1 MSIPIGQI
9 VRVNPAV
16 LSAAGSAI
24 DLNGLILSQSAYS
37 PIGAAVPFANK
48 DDVAA
53 YYGVNSVEASMAA
66 IYFKGPNNKTKTP
79 GKLYFAQYPAAAV
92 AAWLQGA
99 SLAALTLAQLQAL
112 GSGTIALTV
121 DGVAK
126 NSSSI
131 NLAAIGSFS
140 AAASAIQSAFTGV
153 SCVYDSI
160 KSAFILTSASVGA
173 GAVFTGAIASSTLT
187 VSAVTSGTLRVGQ
200 TISGTGVTAG
210 TTITALGTGTGGAGT
225 YTVSTSQTVASTTI
239 SSAPSSITA
248 ATANAFTTGLG
259 LTAAAGA
266 TTSQGAEAGSPNA
279 FMSNLVTTVT
289 QNWALFTSTW
299 EPLLADKKNF
309 SAWTDAQNNRFG
321 YVGWDTDVNAKVAN
335 STTTWG
341 AYLKNTDSSG
351 SVPVFGDQ
359 THAAFVLG
367 FAASLDFDRL
377 NGRATLAF
385 KGQSGLTPYVTD
397 ATAASNLKANGYN
410 FYGAYATA
418 KDQFNFFY
426 AGAISGDFAWLDTFL
441 DQIWLNANLQLSII
455 TLLMNVNSIP
465 YNSDGYAMVEAS
477 CLDPINA
484 GLNFGAI
491 RIGTTLSEEQKAII
505 QNALGFDG
513 SQAIISKGYILQIVP
528 ATAQVRAARASP
540 PMTLYYADGGSIQAI
555 EMASIAIQ

>member
-16 LSAAGSAI
+16 LAAAGSAI

-37 PIGAAVPFANK
+37 PIGAAVPFASK
-48 DDVAA
+48 EDVAA
-53 YYGVNSVEASMAA
+53 YYGVNSVEASMATN
-66 IYFKGPNNKTKTP
+66 YFNGPNNKTKTP

-99 SLAALTLAQLQAL
+99 SLATMTLAQLQAL
-112 GSGTIALTV
+112 GSGTIAVTV
-121 DGVAK
+121 DGVLK
-126 NSSSI
+126 TSSSI

-140 AAASAIQSAFTGV
+140 AAAAAIQAGFTGIT
-153 SCVYDSI
+153 CVYDSI
-160 KSAFILTSASVGA
+160 KAAFILNSGSAGA
-173 GAVFTGAIASSTLT
+173 GAVFTGSISTTTLT
-187 VSAVTSGTLRVGQ
+187 VSAVTSGTIRVGQ

-225 YTVSTSQTVASTTI
+225 YTVSTSQTAASTTI
-239 SSAPSSITA
+239 SAAPSSITA

-266 TTSQGAEAGSPNA
+266 TLSQGAEAGAPNA
-279 FMSNLVTTVT
+279 FMSNLVTNVT

-299 EPLLADKKNF
+299 QPQLADKKSF
-309 SAWTDAQNNRFG
+309 SDWTNAQNNRYG

-335 STTTWG
+335 SSNTWG
-341 AYLKNTDSSG
+341 AYLKNNDSTG

-367 FAASLDFDRL
+367 FVASLDFVRL

-397 ATAASNLKANGYN
+397 ATSAQNLKDNGYN
-410 FYGAYATA
+410 YYGAYATA
-418 KDQFNFFY
+418 KDQFNLFY
-426 AGAISGDFAWLDTFL
+426 FGVISGDFAYLDTFVN
-441 DQIWLNANLQLSII
+441 QIWLNANLQLSII
-455 TLLMNVNSIP
+455 TLLMNVGSVP
-465 YNSDGYAMVEAS
+465 YNTDGYGLIEAS

-484 GLNFGAI
+484 ALNFGAI
-491 RIGTTLSEEQKAII
+491 RTGTTLSDAQKAII
-505 QNALGFDG
+505 QNALGFDA
-513 SQAIISKGYILQIVP
+513 SQVIITKGYVLQIKP
-528 ATAQVRAARASP
+528 ATAQIRAQRASP

-555 EMASIAIQ
+555 ELASIAIQ